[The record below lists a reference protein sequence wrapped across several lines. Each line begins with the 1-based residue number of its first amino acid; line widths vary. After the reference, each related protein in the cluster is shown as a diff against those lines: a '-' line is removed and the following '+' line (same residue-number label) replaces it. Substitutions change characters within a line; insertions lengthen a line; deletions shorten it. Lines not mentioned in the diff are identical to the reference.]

1 MTICCKYDT
10 SVKIPKKISQDNLII
25 TRLLS
30 MLKYKYGYYLAVK
43 WCGLTKGDK
52 KVKESFKEQTELT

>member
-1 MTICCKYDT
+1 
-10 SVKIPKKISQDNLII
+10 
-25 TRLLS
+25 